1 MATSMRVEDML
12 EGSRNFRSWK
22 HRLQMILDENDL
34 LEHVTMGVPEPDEE
48 EQKTKHKKNEKKAK
62 RIVSDSVKDHLIPHI
77 SELQTTRQ
85 MYEALNRLYESKDI
99 SRNLT
104 LRNQLRNMKMENSES
119 VTSYLMRVSQIRD
132 QLAAI
137 GDVISDKELVTTTPN
152 EFPTFWIPF
161 VQGVCA
167 RSKLP
172 KFDKLWADCT
182 HE

>member
-1 MATSMRVEDML
+1 M
-12 EGSRNFRSWK
+12 
-22 HRLQMILDENDL
+22 
-34 LEHVTMGVPEPDEE
+34 
-48 EQKTKHKKNEKKAK
+48 
-62 RIVSDSVKDHLIPHI
+62 PHS
-77 SELQTTRQ
+77 SELQTKMK
-85 MYEALNRLYESKDI
+85 MYEALNKLYERKDI
-99 SRNLT
+99 SQNLS

-137 GDVISDKELVTTTPN
+137 GDVISDKQLVTTTLN
-152 EFPTFWIPF
+152 GFPIFWIPL

-182 HE
+182 NEEYLDLQTNKRD